1 MLSWITKN
9 KRKGFNINDETKLN
23 LCPYVVI
30 CYGNLSS
37 TKLDLVDTDKPGQFS
52 ALKEAIKQEGPLAK
66 TPQQTILLNY
76 KTLSRTSSLL
86 AFVSA
91 YAF

>member
-1 MLSWITKN
+1 MSLCC
-9 KRKGFNINDETKLN
+9 N
-23 LCPYVVI
+23 LLWEFVKHKI
-30 CYGNLSS
+30 SS
-37 TKLDLVDTDKPGQFS
+37 KLDPVDTDKPGQFS

-86 AFVSA
+86 AFVST